1 MPRKPRSIAWSTLS
15 KRFTQARVRAQIA
28 DLQALV
34 AAHATSNEKS
44 LSLVARN
51 VQEAAKRGI
60 GQTTPA
66 RTRAGMKAVGAERLV
81 EIDGGLYRDTTMIGS
96 GKPRPAGKPIRSWNR
111 NRGSGS
117 RKRFVYENIM
127 YFWDDVRQTFVI
139 GPYMA
144 PELNQLHEFGGTTT
158 QTLWVIG
165 KGKAR
170 IAKERRDRT
179 GKIPRDQFGEHIGVA
194 LWRSG
199 NEKGFGDGANDGI
212 IAWQNTKKTRTAQYP
227 ARPFVQGA
235 AGVQKALEKANRWF
249 RDTFY
254 PRRAA

>member
-1 MPRKPRSIAWSTLS
+1 MPRKPRPVSFGTLQR
-15 KRFTQARVRAQIA
+15 RFVQMRMKSQFA
-28 DLQALV
+28 DLLQLSDTLGKV
-34 AAHATSNEKS
+34 NNKNLSGAA
-44 LSLVARN
+44 RDI
-51 VQEAAKRGI
+51 QEAVKRGI
-60 GQTTPA
+60 GQTSPA
-66 RTRAGMKAVGAERLV
+66 VTKAGRKAVGSDQLIEY
-81 EIDGGLYRDTTMIGS
+81 DGGIYRDKTVSFT
-96 GKPRPAGKPIRSWNR
+96 GKPRPAGKPIKSWNR

-127 YFWDDVRQTFVI
+127 YFWDAVRQTFVI